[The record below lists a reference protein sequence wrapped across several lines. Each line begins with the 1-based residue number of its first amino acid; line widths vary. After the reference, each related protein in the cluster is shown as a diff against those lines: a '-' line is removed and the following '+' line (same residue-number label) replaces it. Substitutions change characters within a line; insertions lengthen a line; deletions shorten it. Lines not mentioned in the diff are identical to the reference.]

1 MSTHINDIPNAA
13 VIAAAFPPAV
23 MTETDAGPAIDLADA
38 DGPCFAVQ
46 LVGDVSSG
54 DTVTGALSESDDG
67 DTWTAVTGGTF
78 TVASAA
84 GVQTLRFVRTKRYL
98 RWTGTIAGTDPSI
111 PVAVVA
117 GQQKKVF

>member
-1 MSTHINDIPNAA
+1 MATSLNDLPSAA

-23 MTETDAGPAIDLADA
+23 MTETDAGPAVDLTDA

-46 LVGDVSSG
+46 LVGDVSGG
-54 DTVTGALSESDDG
+54 DTVTGALSESNDG

-78 TVASAA
+78 TVAGAS

-98 RWTGTIAGTDPSI
+98 RWTGTIAGSSPEI
-111 PVAVVA
+111 AVAVVV